1 MDSADNPQYWQ
12 STLSDIVEVDV
23 LSLDAGEDLVNELND
38 LTEEK
43 RPNMAKVFAKRN
55 SHIQTKIIKS
65 LLFDE
70 DYGADIFGLYA

>member
-1 MDSADNPQYWQ
+1 M
-12 STLSDIVEVDV
+12 LSDIVEVDV
-23 LSLDAGEDLVNELND
+23 LSLDAGEDLVDELND
-38 LTEEK
+38 LTDEK

-70 DYGADIFGLYA
+70 DYGADIFGCMQSSMVRLNILPL